1 MSIVQFI
8 KENNLAWQPSFNGEI
23 GNGLVGYRGALIVE
37 EGKQLSPDRILPP
50 KVQAKQVLLVADD
63 DKVTFFSAEL
73 ESILHFE
80 AFFERYKAFFTPA
93 TLVVLYVTDLD
104 KNGTFTYEGVTIHA
118 YSLAESSVWNEL
130 LDLSGLDK
138 SELKKLDNKKK
149 IEVLYEGL
157 LKADCTAKAMSFEE
171 ILSHKGESS
180 KKIMGA
186 V

>member
-1 MSIVQFI
+1 MSVLQFI
-8 KENNLAWQPSFNGEI
+8 KENDLAWQPSFNGELS
-23 GNGLVGYRGALIVE
+23 GGLVGYRGALIVE
-37 EGKQLSPDRILPP
+37 EGKQLSPDRKLPP
-50 KVQAKQVLLVADD
+50 KVQAKQVLLVSNEAN
-63 DKVTFFSAEL
+63 VTFFAAEL

-80 AFFERYKAFFTPA
+80 AFFEKYKSFFTSS
-93 TLVVLYVTDLD
+93 TLIVLYVTDLD
-104 KNGTFTYEGVTIHA
+104 KNGTFVYEGVTIHA

-138 SELKKLDNKKK
+138 SELKKLDNKTK

-157 LKADCTAKAMSFEE
+157 LGSNCAAKAMSYEE
-171 ILSHKGESS
+171 VLSYKGESS

>member
-1 MSIVQFI
+1 M
-8 KENNLAWQPSFNGEI
+8 
-23 GNGLVGYRGALIVE
+23 
-37 EGKQLSPDRILPP
+37 
-50 KVQAKQVLLVADD
+50 
-63 DKVTFFSAEL
+63 
-73 ESILHFE
+73 HFE

-104 KNGTFTYEGVTIHA
+104 KNGTFAYEGVTIHA

-149 IEVLYEGL
+149 IDVLYEGL
-157 LKADCTAKAMSFEE
+157 LKADCAAKAMSFEE

>member
-1 MSIVQFI
+1 MSILQYI
-8 KENNLAWQPSFNGEI
+8 KENDLAWQPSFNGDL
-23 GNGLVGYRGALIVE
+23 GNGLIGYRGALIVE
-37 EGKQLSPDRILPP
+37 EGKQLSPDRKLPP
-50 KVQAKQVLLVADD
+50 KIQAKQVLLVADD
-63 DKVTFFSAEL
+63 SKMTFFASEL

-80 AFFERYKAFFTPA
+80 AFFNKYKAYFAPE
-93 TLVVLYVTDLD
+93 TLVILYVTDLD
-104 KNGTFTYEGVTIHA
+104 KNGTFTYDGVTINA
-118 YSLAESSVWNEL
+118 YSLDESSVWNEL

-138 SELKKLDNKKK
+138 GELKKLDNKKK

-157 LKADCTAKAMSFEE
+157 LSADCGAKSMNFEE

>member
-1 MSIVQFI
+1 MSILQFI
-8 KENNLAWQPSFNGEI
+8 KENDLAWQPSFNGELSQ
-23 GNGLVGYRGALIVE
+23 GLVGYRGALIVE
-37 EGKQLSPDRILPP
+37 EGKQLSPDRKLPP
-50 KVQAKQVLLVADD
+50 KVQAKQVLLVSSAE
-63 DKVTFFSAEL
+63 KVMFFAAEL

-80 AFFERYKAFFTPA
+80 AFFEKYKAFFTSE

-104 KNGTFTYEGVTIHA
+104 KNGTFTYEGVTINA

-130 LDLSGLDK
+130 LELSGLGKD
-138 SELKKLDNKKK
+138 ELKKLVNKTK

-157 LKADCTAKAMSFEE
+157 LKTDCAAKAMSFEE
-171 ILSHKGESS
+171 VLSYKGESS

>member
-1 MSIVQFI
+1 MSILQYI
-8 KENNLAWQPSFNGEI
+8 KENNLAWQPSFNGEVS
-23 GNGLVGYRGALIVE
+23 NGLVGYRGALIVE

-50 KVQAKQVLLVADD
+50 KVQAKQVLLVASEAS
-63 DKVTFFSAEL
+63 VTFFAAEL

-93 TLVVLYVTDLD
+93 TLVILYVTDLD
-104 KNGTFTYEGVTIHA
+104 KNGTFVYEGITINA

-149 IEVLYEGL
+149 IEVLYDGL
-157 LKADCTAKAMSFEE
+157 LKTDCAAKMMSYEE
-171 ILSHKGESS
+171 VLSYKGESS

>member
-1 MSIVQFI
+1 MSILQFI
-8 KENNLAWQPSFNGEI
+8 KENDLAWQPSFNGEL
-23 GNGLVGYRGALIVE
+23 GDGLVGYRGALIVE
-37 EGKQLSPDRILPP
+37 EGKQLSPDRKLPP

-63 DKVTFFSAEL
+63 AKVTFFASEL

-80 AFFERYKAFFTPA
+80 AFFEKYKAYFTPE
-93 TLVVLYVTDLD
+93 TLVILYVTDLD
-104 KNGTFTYEGVTIHA
+104 KNGTFTYEGVAIHA

-138 SELKKLDNKKK
+138 GDLKKLDNKKK

-157 LKADCTAKAMSFEE
+157 MEADCSATAMSFEE
-171 ILSHKGESS
+171 VLSYKGESS

>member
-1 MSIVQFI
+1 MSIVQYI

-23 GNGLVGYRGALIVE
+23 GNGFVGYRGALIVE

-63 DKVTFFSAEL
+63 AKVSFFAAEL

-80 AFFERYKAFFTPA
+80 AFFEKYKAFFTPE

-104 KNGTFTYEGVTIHA
+104 KNGTFTYEGITIHA

-138 SELKKLDNKKK
+138 SDLKKLDNKKK

-157 LKADCTAKAMSFEE
+157 LKTDCSAKAMSYEE
-171 ILSHKGESS
+171 VLSYKGESS